1 MEIFFIFTILGIIA
15 MWFIGYSIGKKN
27 NSNNA
32 NNNQTS
38 ALEEKI
44 TILTNNIEEK
54 DKCISEHIEEIKRLT
69 SERDVQI
76 ASKEHIAKQLEEQQK
91 QAKDN
96 IQSETE
102 R

>member
-1 MEIFFIFTILGIIA
+1 

-54 DKCISEHIEEIKRLT
+54 DKCISEHIEEIK
-69 SERDVQI
+69 QI
-76 ASKEHIAKQLEEQQK
+76 FESGITLWHLENNVTPL
-91 QAKDN
+91 DYSVSN
-96 IQSETE
+96 NPV
-102 R
+102 